1 MKLPLLATSA
11 GKQQG
16 SPSVCA
22 IANYFRSTAISSK
35 ETCSDQVQ
43 FASSLLSGKSN
54 QKLNEIDLMEAT
66 IDKILFF
73 RMQDVFSVEK
83 IPVFQS

>member
-1 MKLPLLATSA
+1 MNFSLFSFVELPVKLALLATSA

-16 SPSVCA
+16 SLSVCD
-22 IANYFRSTAISSK
+22 IANYFRSTTILSK

-54 QKLNEIDLMEAT
+54 QKLNEIDG
-66 IDKILFF
+66 
-73 RMQDVFSVEK
+73 SNH
-83 IPVFQS
+83 